1 MGFDDDGLTS
11 YSSRYSV
18 IGCMHR
24 QGLNYKQI
32 GHITGHTTQV
42 VECYIRQEE
51 LDNERYELLNE
62 FQQFLRTGKIRNN
75 PDRILKG
82 INVGGGLDYA
92 SINDL
97 RIESR
102 DEYKE
107 ECYSDGT
114 VITNPVRL
122 RPSQLQQQQ
131 EQIDRQSIMDISR
144 QIQSQQRPIPLPDF
158 KTWAQQ
164 FKPTNRQNA
173 SNTMD
178 YSRSKPT
185 LSPSI
190 PPTTSPTV
198 PPKISTIS
206 PTQPVTSLAAPFK
219 PKPRAAPTTL
229 PRSASSAVPT
239 RSFQAMS
246 GGQNAAR
253 LRTEQKRESAYRR
266 QQHVDNMVQRRMA
279 EFKQK
284 QKTRINQL
292 ISNHKQEINKLQS
305 KLSEL
310 EKSKEAMQCAYIM
323 KIADLEQQLE
333 QCTCR
338 NGNMG
343 LNNAIEIDL
352 KSGNKRKIIINISS
366 E

>member
-42 VECYIRQEE
+42 VECYIKQEE
-51 LDNERYELLNE
+51 LENERYELLNE
-62 FQQFLRTGKIRNN
+62 FQQFLRTGNIRNN
-75 PDRILKG
+75 PDRILRG

-92 SINDL
+92 TLNDL
-97 RIESR
+97 RTENK

-107 ECYSDGT
+107 EYYPHDT
-114 VITNPVRL
+114 VVTNPVRL

-131 EQIDRQSIMDISR
+131 EQIDKYSILDISR

-164 FKPTNRQNA
+164 LRPINLPNA
-173 SNTMD
+173 SNTNNC
-178 YSRSKPT
+178 SRSKPT

-198 PPKISTIS
+198 PPKISTMS
-206 PTQPVTSLAAPFK
+206 PTKHVTTPATPFI
-219 PKPRAAPTTL
+219 PKPPVPTTP

-246 GGQNAAR
+246 GGQNTAR
-253 LRTEQKRESAYRR
+253 LRMEQKRESAYRR
-266 QQHVDNMVQRRMA
+266 QQHVDNVVQRRIA
-279 EFKQK
+279 EFRQK
-284 QKTRINQL
+284 QKVRINQL
-292 ISNHKQEINKLQS
+292 ISNHKQEINKLRS

-310 EKSKEAMQCAYIM
+310 EKSREAMQCAYIM

-333 QCTCR
+333 QCGNR
-338 NGNMG
+338 NVDS
-343 LNNAIEIDL
+343 NNVIEIDL
-352 KSGNKRKIIINISS
+352 KSGNKKKIIINISS